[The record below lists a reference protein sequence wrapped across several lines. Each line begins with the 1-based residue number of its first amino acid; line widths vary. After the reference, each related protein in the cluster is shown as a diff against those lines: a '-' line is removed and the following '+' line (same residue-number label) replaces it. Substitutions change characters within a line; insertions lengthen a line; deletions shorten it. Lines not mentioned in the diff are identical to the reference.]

1 MVEEFELVFRIKDGD
16 KKAFEQVFHQYYGVL
31 CSLAKRYMKDSDMSE
46 EMVCQVFFHLWE
58 NRSHLE
64 VDSSLKNYLIRSV
77 HNRCLNALRHQKV
90 VQKHAEDF
98 TLDDSAGVEL
108 ETPHDFAQQ
117 SEIES
122 IIKRVVDSLP
132 EQCRRIFIMSRE
144 ENLSHKEIA
153 DQLQVSVNTVKTQLS
168 RGTNRLKEA
177 LKDYMC
183 LFL

>member
-1 MVEEFELVFRIKDGD
+1 MVGEFELVFRIKNGN

-31 CSLAKRYMKDSDMSE
+31 CSLAKRYMKDTDMSE

-58 NRSHLE
+58 NRYNLE

-90 VQKHAEDF
+90 VEKHATDF
-98 TLDDSAGVEL
+98 AFDQSIGVESI
-108 ETPHDFAQQ
+108 TPHDCVLQ
-117 SEIES
+117 SEIET
-122 IIKRVVDSLP
+122 IIKKVVASLP

-153 DQLQVSVNTVKTQLS
+153 DQLKVSVNTVKTQLS
-168 RGTNRLKEA
+168 RGTSRLKEA